1 MEFRYA
7 LSSEVYK
14 LPIEETVRRAAR
26 AGYDGIEIAPF
37 TVADS
42 VDEVPPPR
50 REEIARIARGEGIE
64 IVGLHWLLV
73 SPKGLHLTTPDGGV
87 RRRTVAYL
95 EKLVRFAADLGAKVL
110 VFGSPKQRS
119 IAEGDDRIE
128 ATCRAVDALRA
139 VAEACAERGVL
150 FLLEPL
156 APAET
161 NFVNTVEEA
170 LEIIRLVGHPSLGY
184 HLDVKAM
191 ASMPGGIIGT
201 IREYGGGAGHFHAN
215 EPGGLAPGMGSVDF
229 RPILDALAESGYR
242 GWISVEP
249 FSYEPDPDVVARTAL
264 ATLRA
269 AAGWRGA
276 RAAEGGSST

>member
-1 MEFRYA
+1 MDFRYA
-7 LSSEVYK
+7 LASEVYR
-14 LPIEETVRRAAR
+14 LPIEETIRRVAR
-26 AGYDGIEIAPF
+26 AGYQGIEIAPF
-37 TVADS
+37 QVADS

-73 SPKGLHLTTPDGGV
+73 SPKGLHLTTPDDAV

-95 EKLVRFAADLGAKVL
+95 ESLVRFAADLGAKLL
-110 VFGSPKQRS
+110 VFGSPTQRS
-119 IAEGDDRIE
+119 VLEGDDRVE
-128 ATCRAVDALRA
+128 AACRAATALRR
-139 VAEACAERGVL
+139 VAEVCEERGVR

-170 LEIIRLVGHPSLGY
+170 IEILRLADHPSLGY

-191 ASMPGGIIGT
+191 ASMPRGIVET
-201 IREYGGGAGHFHAN
+201 IRDYGAGAGHFHAN
-215 EPGGLAPGMGSVDF
+215 EPGGLAPGMGPFDF
-229 RPILDALAESGYR
+229 RPVLAALEESGYR
-242 GWISVEP
+242 GWVSVEP

-269 AAGWRGA
+269 AAGP
-276 RAAEGGSST
+276 